1 MPKLALNS
9 LAVANYE
16 VACSVPPKKGCR
28 MSIYPAIMLL
38 AAGLAA
44 TATQAKPVQGMPI
57 DESYRLQFTACD
69 ATDRF
74 EGVQFPIRKANG
86 KVAWF
91 GCHSDPSRF
100 ARFERVK
107 AQAGVPE
114 AIIWES
120 KIARDD
126 DGSPKACDNAGPTD
140 QCPTTLMLKPTP
152 AQPCPKSLEDRGP
165 KCLPVNAATIP
176 YAVIPAA
183 APRGIDSARFMRL
196 TGLKMG
202 DVGMVVRGDKQVPAI
217 LADTGPAYKIGEGSA
232 ALLGQLSANGNPRT
246 WSSGVQFIFFPRSAP
261 PESLSADDLAA
272 YVKDHAAVLYR
283 RLEASSR

>member
-1 MPKLALNS
+1 MTS
-9 LAVANYE
+9 LARSNPVQ
-16 VACSVPPKKGCR
+16 KGSR
-28 MSIYPAIMLL
+28 MSIPSSIMLL

-44 TATQAKPVQGMPI
+44 TASQAKSINGTPI
-57 DESYRLQFTACD
+57 DESYRLQFTTCD

-86 KVAWF
+86 KIAWF
-91 GCHSDPSRF
+91 GCRSDPSRF
-100 ARFERVK
+100 TRFERVK
-107 AQAGVPE
+107 AKAGAPE

-140 QCPTTLMLKPTP
+140 QCPTTLMLKPTA
-152 AQPCPKSLEDRGP
+152 AQPCPKPLKNAGP

-183 APRGIDSARFMRL
+183 APKGIDSSRFSRL

-202 DVGMVVRGDKQVPAI
+202 DVGMVVRADRQVPAI

-232 ALLGQLSANGNPRT
+232 ALLGQLSPNGNART

-272 YVKDHAAVLYR
+272 YVKEHATILYH
-283 RLEASSR
+283 RLEGSAK